1 MESSAWNLAVAL
13 GIGLLVGVERERRKG
28 RGAERGSAGIRT
40 FALVALLGGISMR
53 IGGLWVVAV
62 SGAFVALAALA
73 GYLRSGSKDPG
84 LTTEVALVVAFL
96 LGALAQDEPVLAAG
110 LAVAVTIVLA
120 ARTRLHA
127 LARDVLTE
135 QELHDG
141 LLLAAAA
148 LVVLPL
154 VPDRALGPYGVFNP
168 FVFWRLVVLVM
179 AVSAAGYVAL
189 RILGPRFGL
198 PLAGL
203 ASGFVSSTMTIA
215 VMGTRARAEP
225 TLRRPAVAGAALS
238 TVATVVLTAI
248 LAGASSR
255 ATLRELA
262 LPLVLAG
269 AAAAGYGALFAF
281 RASRATEVADIERG
295 RAFDL
300 RVAVGFSAAIAVV
313 LFLAAFLDDRIGDAG
328 ILVATAVTGFAD
340 AQAGIVAAAS
350 LVAAGKLEARDAV
363 LPILVTLST
372 NTVSKAVAAV
382 AGGGWRYALQVWP
395 GLLAVIGAAW
405 AGYLVELLR

>member
-1 MESSAWNLAVAL
+1 
-13 GIGLLVGVERERRKG
+13 
-28 RGAERGSAGIRT
+28 
-40 FALVALLGGISMR
+40 
-53 IGGLWVVAV
+53 
-62 SGAFVALAALA
+62 
-73 GYLRSGSKDPG
+73 
-84 LTTEVALVVAFL
+84 
-96 LGALAQDEPVLAAG
+96 
-110 LAVAVTIVLA
+110 
-120 ARTRLHA
+120 
-127 LARDVLTE
+127 
-135 QELHDG
+135 
-141 LLLAAAA
+141 
-148 LVVLPL
+148 
-154 VPDRALGPYGVFNP
+154 
-168 FVFWRLVVLVM
+168 
-179 AVSAAGYVAL
+179 VAL

-248 LAGASSR
+248 LAGAISR

-269 AAAAGYGALFAF
+269 AAAVGYGALFAF